1 MAKKCLY
8 RVIFVNQ
15 GKVYELYAKR
25 VTQGDLYGFIAI
37 EGIVFGEKSSVVI
50 DPGEERLK
58 AEFDGVQVTRIP
70 LHAVIRVDE
79 VARQGTA
86 KIVPLN
92 SRGDEIS
99 SLVRQIGPYADTPPK
114 DKPD

>member
-8 RVIFVNQ
+8 RVTFLNQ

-25 VTQGDLYGFIAI
+25 VSQGDLYGFIAV
-37 EGIVFGEKSSVVI
+37 EGITFGEKSSVVI

-70 LHAVIRVDE
+70 LHAIVRIDE
-79 VARQGTA
+79 VAKQGTA
-86 KIVPLN
+86 KIVPM
-92 SRGDEIS
+92 SGKADEALA
-99 SLVRQIGPYADTPPK
+99 LVHQIGPFAEAPP
-114 DKPD
+114 

>member
-8 RVIFVNQ
+8 RVTFLNQ

-25 VTQGDLYGFIAI
+25 VSQGDLYGFIAV
-37 EGIVFGEKSSVVI
+37 EGITFGEKSSVLI

-70 LHAVIRVDE
+70 LHAVVRIDE
-79 VARQGTA
+79 VAKQGIA
-86 KIVPLN
+86 KIVPM
-92 SRGDEIS
+92 SGKADEAS
-99 SLVRQIGPYADTPPK
+99 ALVRQIGPFAEAPP
-114 DKPD
+114 